1 MSQLADSTRP
11 WMNGGVKQYP
21 TVVKLNDLKSQEVKP
36 GMTAEAKVLVGML
49 ENVLVVPV
57 QSVAEHKGE
66 FFAFV
71 ARAGQI
77 KLQKVK
83 IGDNNETHVQ
93 ILEGLVEGDRVALDA
108 RLRAAR
114 RVQTRRSEAGHRR
127 QEFPARNPRVP
138 RPAPQQNEPAHLQI
152 GQMRSGIRVMHRFY
166 TTVLLAI
173 RNLSLHKLRVLL
185 TILGLIFGV
194 GSVIAMLAI
203 AEGASLEAQRQIASL
218 GATNIIVRSNKP
230 PNDENPT
237 KQENNQGFILSFGV
251 TYTDYRRIMTIPSV
265 VSVTPVREFVQKVRH
280 LDREIEGRIVGV
292 DADFL
297 KLTGQHTEDGRFLTD
312 ADLFTRANVAVLG
325 SQAAEKL
332 FAYGDPVGKTMRVG
346 EDHYFRIVGV
356 TSFKAPSSG
365 TGSSLA
371 AQDFNRD
378 IYIPLTTNRARFGD
392 VIESEKQG
400 SFTAEKI
407 ELSQVTVAVDSMDN
421 VKKTATALESLLG
434 QFHTKKDYVITVP
447 LELLEKAAATQRIF
461 NLVLG
466 SIASISLL
474 VGGIGIMNIM
484 LATVSERTREIG
496 IRRAVA
502 RAAATSSSSS

>member
-1 MSQLADSTRP
+1 
-11 WMNGGVKQYP
+11 
-21 TVVKLNDLKSQEVKP
+21 
-36 GMTAEAKVLVGML
+36 
-49 ENVLVVPV
+49 
-57 QSVAEHKGE
+57 
-66 FFAFV
+66 
-71 ARAGQI
+71 
-77 KLQKVK
+77 
-83 IGDNNETHVQ
+83 
-93 ILEGLVEGDRVALDA
+93 
-108 RLRAAR
+108 
-114 RVQTRRSEAGHRR
+114 
-127 QEFPARNPRVP
+127 
-138 RPAPQQNEPAHLQI
+138 
-152 GQMRSGIRVMHRFY
+152 MHRFY

-218 GATNIIVRSNKP
+218 GATNIIIRSRKP

-237 KQENNQGFILSFGV
+237 KQQNTESYVLTYGV
-251 TYTDYRRIMTIPSV
+251 TYKDYDRIMATIPT
-265 VSVTPVREFVQKVRH
+265 VTGATPLREFVKKVRH

-292 DADFL
+292 NPDFL
-297 KLTGQHTEDGRFLTD
+297 KMTGQQTEEGRFLTD
-312 ADLFTRANVAVLG
+312 ADVFYRANVAVLG
-325 SQAAEKL
+325 FEAAEKL
-332 FAYGDPVGKTMRVG
+332 FPYGDPVGKTVRVA
-346 EDHYFRIVGV
+346 EDHYFLIVGV
-356 TSFKAPSSG
+356 TSYKAPSSG
-365 TGSSLA
+365 TGGSLA

-392 VIESEKQG
+392 LIESEQQG

-407 ELSQVTVAVDSMDN
+407 ELSQVTVTVASMEN
-421 VKKTATALESLLG
+421 VKKTAAALDSLLG
-434 QFHTKKDYVITVP
+434 QFHPKKDYVITVP

-496 IRRAVA
+496 IRRALGARRRDIIEQFLIETTVMSA
-502 RAAATSSSSS
+502 SGGLIGVLLGVSAPPIVSYLSGMPVVIRLWSPIIAFLIAVTIGIVFGVYPARRAAMLDPVEALRTE

>member
-1 MSQLADSTRP
+1 M
-11 WMNGGVKQYP
+11 Y
-21 TVVKLNDLKSQEVKP
+21 
-36 GMTAEAKVLVGML
+36 
-49 ENVLVVPV
+49 
-57 QSVAEHKGE
+57 
-66 FFAFV
+66 
-71 ARAGQI
+71 
-77 KLQKVK
+77 
-83 IGDNNETHVQ
+83 
-93 ILEGLVEGDRVALDA
+93 
-108 RLRAAR
+108 
-114 RVQTRRSEAGHRR
+114 
-127 QEFPARNPRVP
+127 
-138 RPAPQQNEPAHLQI
+138 
-152 GQMRSGIRVMHRFY
+152 RFY

-218 GATNIIVRSNKP
+218 GATNIIIRSRKP

-237 KQENNQGFILSFGV
+237 KQQNTESYVLTYGV
-251 TYTDYRRIMTIPSV
+251 TYKDYDRIMAAIPT
-265 VSVTPVREFVQKVRH
+265 VTGANPLREFVKKVRH

-292 DADFL
+292 NPDFL
-297 KLTGQHTEDGRFLTD
+297 KMTGQQTEEGRFLTD
-312 ADLFTRANVAVLG
+312 ADVFYRANVAVLG
-325 SQAAEKL
+325 FEAAEKL
-332 FAYGDPVGKTMRVG
+332 FPYGDPVGKTVRVA

-356 TSFKAPSSG
+356 TSYKAPSSG
-365 TGSSLA
+365 TGGSLA

-392 VIESEKQG
+392 LIESEQQG
-400 SFTAEKI
+400 SYTAEKI
-407 ELSQVTVAVDSMDN
+407 ELSQVTVTVDSMEN
-421 VKKTATALESLLG
+421 VKKTASALDSLLG
-434 QFHTKKDYVITVP
+434 QFHPKKDYVITVP

-496 IRRAVA
+496 IRRALGARRRDIIEQFLIETTVMSASGGLIGVLLGVA
-502 RAAATSSSSS
+502 APPLVSYLSGMPVVIRPWSPIIAFLIAVTIGIVFGVYPARRAAMLDPVEALRTE

>member
-1 MSQLADSTRP
+1 
-11 WMNGGVKQYP
+11 
-21 TVVKLNDLKSQEVKP
+21 
-36 GMTAEAKVLVGML
+36 
-49 ENVLVVPV
+49 
-57 QSVAEHKGE
+57 
-66 FFAFV
+66 
-71 ARAGQI
+71 
-77 KLQKVK
+77 
-83 IGDNNETHVQ
+83 
-93 ILEGLVEGDRVALDA
+93 
-108 RLRAAR
+108 
-114 RVQTRRSEAGHRR
+114 
-127 QEFPARNPRVP
+127 
-138 RPAPQQNEPAHLQI
+138 
-152 GQMRSGIRVMHRFY
+152 MHRFY
-166 TTVLLAI
+166 TTVLLAV

-237 KQENNQGFILSFGV
+237 KQQNNQGFILSFGV
-251 TYTDYRRIMTIPSV
+251 TYADYRRIMTIPSV
-265 VSVTPVREFVQKVRH
+265 VSVTPVREFAQKVRR

-297 KLTGQHTEDGRFLTD
+297 KMTGQHTEDGRFLTD

-332 FAYGDPVGKTMRVG
+332 FAYGDPVGKTVRVG
-346 EDHYFRIVGV
+346 EDHYFRVVGV

-407 ELSQVTVAVDSMDN
+407 ELSQVTVTVDGMDN
-421 VKKTATALESLLG
+421 VKKTASALESLLG
-434 QFHTKKDYVITVP
+434 QFHPKKDYVITVP

-496 IRRAVA
+496 IRRALGARRRDIIEQFLIETTVMSSSGGLIGVLLGVGA
-502 RAAATSSSSS
+502 PPLVSYLSGMPVVIRPWSPIIAFLIAVTIGIVFGVYPARRAAMLDPVEALRTE